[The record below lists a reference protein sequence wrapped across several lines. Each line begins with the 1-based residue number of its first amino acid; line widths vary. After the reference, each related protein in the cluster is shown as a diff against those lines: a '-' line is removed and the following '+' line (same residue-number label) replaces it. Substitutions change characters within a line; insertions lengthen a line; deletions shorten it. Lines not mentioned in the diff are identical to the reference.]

1 MQNDDYTLCLSDIPN
16 FSTVASRV
24 QTTRRLLSCRR
35 AMPGGRRGA
44 APQGS
49 APQGASGAR
58 RRGLAAG
65 VRAAGHGDLGKRGA
79 RHRGGRAAGAL
90 GLCTGVAQIADSLLH
105 LHPGVQP
112 CSGDPRRPAISHSAR
127 PCVRPCSGDP
137 RRPPAR
143 AFAPAPGAPAH
154 GCRWSGSPRKTPSSA
169 ISFNYP

>member
-1 MQNDDYTLCLSDIPN
+1 MMIIP
-16 FSTVASRV
+16 SVSLTYQTSPPWPLESRPPDASS
-24 QTTRRLLSCRR
+24 LAGEPCPAAAGDS
-35 AMPGGRRGA
+35 PPGA

-65 VRAAGHGDLGKRGA
+65 VLAAGHGDLAKRGA
-79 RHRGGRAAGAL
+79 RHRGGRAAAAL

-127 PCVRPCSGDP
+127 PCVRP
-137 RRPPAR
+137 
-143 AFAPAPGAPAH
+143 
-154 GCRWSGSPRKTPSSA
+154 
-169 ISFNYP
+169 